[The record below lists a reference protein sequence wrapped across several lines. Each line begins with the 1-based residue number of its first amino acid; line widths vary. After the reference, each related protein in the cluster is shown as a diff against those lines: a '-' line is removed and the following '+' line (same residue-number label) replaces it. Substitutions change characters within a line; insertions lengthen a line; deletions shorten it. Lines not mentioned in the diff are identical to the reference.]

1 MEGFE
6 KLYSVSHDDES
17 IYVMQKDIN
26 MWIFLL
32 LQLKKYD
39 TKLI

>member
-6 KLYSVSHDDES
+6 KLYSVSRDDES
-17 IYVMQKDIN
+17 ICVMQKDKHVNFSFIATEKN
-26 MWIFLL
+26 
-32 LQLKKYD
+32 D